1 MRPSPNIVFRSK
13 RIPEDHPMLQS
24 SGDSTPEA
32 STSNPPRQPR
42 MRWEEHI
49 RKLQDGQV
57 IYHDGTTGE
66 PTRFVNIPVVK
77 PPVYRISKP
86 RKPDA
91 PCEKCKCCKH
101 YRKLLSTMNMTV
113 VEPED
118 ELQGEVDIEQ
128 VEEAVILED
137 SDQAPE
143 LDPQRGSRMGQPRKP
158 PMKIKKSSQILLNI
172 DNQLLKDAYHSVST
186 VSVLSPNSCLSNDRY
201 LRRNPSDSG
210 QSIEEIPV
218 ELLEIQRVSSKNN
231 PEKRGPGRPR
241 KRPISNSED
250 FSNMIEIDDE
260 PALKRM
266 TRTTKIDNDDISMK
280 GG

>member
-1 MRPSPNIVFRSK
+1 MFKI
-13 RIPEDHPMLQS
+13 I
-24 SGDSTPEA
+24 
-32 STSNPPRQPR
+32 SN
-42 MRWEEHI
+42 HI
-49 RKLQDGQV
+49 SQLQDGQV

-77 PPVYRISKP
+77 PPVFRISKP
-86 RKPDA
+86 RRPDA

-137 SDQAPE
+137 SNQAPE
-143 LDPQRGSRMGQPRKP
+143 LDPQRGSRMGQSRKP
-158 PMKIKKSSQILLNI
+158 PIKIKKSSQILLNI
-172 DNQLLKDAYHSVST
+172 DNQLLKGTLTLRNAYHSVST
-186 VSVLSPNSCLSNDRY
+186 VSILSPNSCLSNDRY
-201 LRRNPSDSG
+201 LRRSGDSG

-218 ELLEIQRVSSKNN
+218 ELLEVQKMSSKNS

-260 PALKRM
+260 PALKKM
-266 TRTTKIDNDDISMK
+266 ARTTKIENDDISMK